1 MTDYP
6 QVLRNLRVQSKPPL
20 KELPEVTAAIA
31 DAEATLGDHG
41 RVLVRYSG
49 TEPKARVMV
58 EGESESTVTRL
69 ADQIAAILT
78 AAIGQQ

>member
-1 MTDYP
+1 MTNYP

-20 KELPEVTAAIA
+20 TDLPEVTAAIA
-31 DAEATLGDHG
+31 DAEATLGERG

-58 EGESESTVTRL
+58 EGESETMVTRL
-69 ADQIAAILT
+69 ADQIAGTLT